1 MRFVALLAAVGLIAA
16 ALIVRGPSEAPAAA
30 QGNEITMGHE
40 EFGRQQVTI
49 HAGQRLTFTDPS
61 HWLHVL
67 IPGKGARFATQDGL
81 PKLGARDAH
90 LIEHGDRWTT
100 GAWNT
105 PGTYHLTCQ
114 LHPEMT
120 LTVHVLSRKTNG

>member
-1 MRFVALLAAVGLIAA
+1 MKFVAVLATVGLIAA
-16 ALIVRGPSEAPAAA
+16 ALIARGPTEAPAAA
-30 QGNEITMGHE
+30 HGKEITMGHE
-40 EFGRQQVTI
+40 KFGREQITI
-49 HAGQRLTFTDPS
+49 YAGQRLTFTDQS

-67 IPGKGARFATQDGL
+67 IPGKGARFASQHGL
-81 PKLGARDAH
+81 PKLGSRNAH
-90 LIEHGDRWTT
+90 LIERGDRWTT

-120 LTVHVLSRKTNG
+120 LTVHVLSPKSNG